1 MSYQE
6 VLLLVAG
13 AVALLLALALTVVRQ
28 GQVAVTTLFGRYH
41 RTLAPG
47 LHVRWPLVEA
57 VARRLSLQHHSAE
70 LEFQAITADQ
80 ANIQFRALIL
90 YRVADAE
97 PTTVLRATFTFV
109 DDDSF
114 VQALVRSIEGSIRA
128 LVATRRQAE
137 VLGLRDEIVHE
148 VHRHLD
154 DELLE
159 WGYRLV
165 NLQINDIAFDEA
177 IMRSMAQVVATANLR
192 AAAENEAQAQYI
204 SKTRV
209 AEAEAHAR
217 RVVAEAER
225 DAEEQRGLGN
235 ARMRAKVAEGLAK
248 AGETMQAGGVEPGFM
263 LYTMWLDTMK
273 TVAERSHGNLLSF
286 DGSVDAFDKT
296 VRQLTALGRGDRTAE
311 GAKHHR

>member
-1 MSYQE
+1 MSLQE
-6 VLLLVAG
+6 TLLIVAG
-13 AVALLLALALTVVRQ
+13 SLGLLLALSITVVRQ
-28 GQVAVTTLFGRYH
+28 GHVAVTTLWGRYH
-41 RTLAPG
+41 RTLPPG
-47 LHVRWPLVEA
+47 LHLRWPGVEA

-90 YRVADAE
+90 YRVADNE
-97 PTTVLRATFTFV
+97 PDTVLRATFTFV
-109 DDDSF
+109 ADDAF
-114 VQALVRSIEGSIRA
+114 LQALIRSVEGSIRA
-128 LVATRRQAE
+128 FVATRGQAE

-165 NLQINDIAFDEA
+165 NLQINDITFDEA

-225 DAEEQRGLGN
+225 DADEQRGLGN
-235 ARMRAKVAEGLAK
+235 ARMRARVAEGLAA
-248 AGETMQAGGVEPGFM
+248 AGETMQAGGVDPSLM

-286 DGSVDAFDKT
+286 DGSVDAFNKT
-296 VRQLTALGRGDRTAE
+296 VRQLTLLG
-311 GAKHHR
+311 HREAAASAASAPR